1 MEIKNGILVKP
12 KEYIIRDNE
21 GTPIY
26 IASSKEVGG
35 VIVFIVFFFLVNF
48 LINFV
53 FSPCSIKYLFDEKS
67 IHGC

>member
-21 GTPIY
+21 GTPIC

-35 VIVFIVFFFLVNF
+35 VIVFIVFFFFNCCCT
-48 LINFV
+48 N
-53 FSPCSIKYLFDEKS
+53 SK
-67 IHGC
+67 